1 MSQFPEVDR
10 RQFLTGAGAAPFA
23 ALLGNDAARAS
34 APVSEVGSVAS
45 GIASLPIPANLA
57 ELYDVDRA
65 IVNFDAGYY
74 GAMTKPVHAAY
85 VERLAW
91 ANRFNSTFL
100 RGALSDANPDTE
112 IDKVRSAVA
121 NLIGASLDEIALTSG
136 GTEGLYSLIVNYRLI
151 QPGDAVIYCDVDYD
165 EMQYAM
171 NYLERSRGAQVVR
184 FSLPEPYT
192 RANVLAAYEK
202 VLKDTPRAKLLLLT
216 HVSNRNGLVPPVA
229 EIAAM
234 AKARGVDVILDSAH
248 AVGAIPF
255 KVADT
260 SVDFI
265 GFSLHKWVAAPLGT
279 GAIWIRKQR
288 QVDIQP
294 WLGNGVYAADDI
306 QSRSTTGTVD
316 FAARLTIPT
325 AIAMHERIGGVR
337 KQAHLQQLRDY
348 WVDRARAIS
357 GVEIMLPPEKDNYVA
372 ISSFRLPGMK
382 TMEQAKRASKLFLQ
396 KYRLLVVAKSGL
408 DSGAVLRVT
417 PALFNTHAELDR
429 LVAAISAE
437 RSLFA

>member
-1 MSQFPEVDR
+1 MKDIPEAAR
-10 RQFLTGAGAAPFA
+10 RRFLAGAGSTPLLS
-23 ALLGNDAARAS
+23 LLGSESAQAATAPSRA
-34 APVSEVGSVAS
+34 GNVAAA
-45 GIASLPIPANLA
+45 ITSLKVPADLA
-57 ELYDVDRA
+57 TLYDVDRT
-65 IVNFDAGYY
+65 ITNFDAGYY

-100 RGALSDANPDTE
+100 RGAMADADPDVE
-112 IDKVRSAVA
+112 LDKARAAVA
-121 NLIGASLDEIALTSG
+121 RLIGAAPDEIALTSG
-136 GTEGLYSLIVNYRLI
+136 GTEGLYSLIVNYRPI

-171 NYLERSRGAQVVR
+171 AYLEKSRGASVVR
-184 FSLPEPYT
+184 FSMPEPHT

-202 VLKDTPRAKLLLLT
+202 VLSETPRAKLLLLT

-248 AVGAIPF
+248 AVGALPF

-260 SVDFI
+260 GVDFI

-279 GAIWIRKQR
+279 GAIWIRRQR
-288 QVDIQP
+288 QPDILP
-294 WLGNGVYAADDI
+294 WLGNGVYGADDI
-306 QSRSTTGTVD
+306 LSRSSTGTVD

-325 AIAMHERIGGVR
+325 AIAVHDQIGGTR
-337 KQAHLQQLRDY
+337 KHDRLKLLRDH
-348 WVDRARAIS
+348 WVDRVREIP
-357 GVEIMLPPEKDNYVA
+357 GIQIMLPAEKDNYVA
-372 ISSFRLPGMK
+372 ISSFRLPGMRSID
-382 TMEQAKRASKLFLQ
+382 QARQAHKVFLR
-396 KYRLLVVAKSGL
+396 KHRMLVVAKGGL

-417 PALFNTHAELDR
+417 PALFNSHEELDR
-429 LVAAISAE
+429 LVAGIRAE
-437 RSLFA
+437 RDLFT